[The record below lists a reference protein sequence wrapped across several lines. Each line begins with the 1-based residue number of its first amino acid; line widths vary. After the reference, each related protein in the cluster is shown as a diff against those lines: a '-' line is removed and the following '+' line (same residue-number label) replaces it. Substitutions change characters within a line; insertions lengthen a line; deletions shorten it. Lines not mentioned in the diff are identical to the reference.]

1 MLNEKKLVSVIIPC
15 YNCCEI
21 VGETL
26 ACLEKQTYPNCEIIC
41 INDGSS
47 DKTLELLEN
56 WKKRGTLNLKVL
68 TQENRGVSCTRN
80 RGIDEACG
88 EYVLFLDADDIWHSE
103 FVWRLVEA
111 LEQSNADVSYCR
123 LSRDLNDV
131 ENLIIGNVDLGVQTQ
146 KQAMDKLLFE
156 MWNYGFYCYL
166 YRKETL
172 TKFNLRFDENTRY
185 FEDREFNWKYLCH
198 CNSFAWIDLP
208 LYGYRVTP
216 NSATHKK
223 TSWEHTQKMLEAV
236 KRVERYLEV
245 NKCDYLQT
253 LKSYLYQ
260 RVMWTAA
267 KNISLSRDKNM
278 FRKLCSEY
286 DVKTCMKRTAK
297 DSKMLVAIAS
307 QLYLIHPMLF
317 YWLVGLKK

>member
-1 MLNEKKLVSVIIPC
+1 MNEKRMVSVIIPC
-15 YNCCEI
+15 YNCYNV

-47 DKTLELLEN
+47 DKTLELLQN

-68 TQENRGVSCTRN
+68 TQENHGVSYTRN
-80 RGIDEACG
+80 RGIEEACG
-88 EYVLFLDADDIWHSE
+88 EYILFLDADDIWHRE
-103 FVWRLVEA
+103 FVCRLVEA
-111 LEQSNADVSYCR
+111 LEQSNADASYCR
-123 LSRDLNDV
+123 LSRDLKEV
-131 ENLIIGNVDLGVQTQ
+131 ENLIIDGAVSVSQTQ
-146 KQAMDKLLFE
+146 RPAMDKLLFE

-166 YRKETL
+166 YRRETL

-198 CNSFAWIDLP
+198 CNSFAWVDLP

-223 TSWEHTQKMLEAV
+223 TSWEHTKKMLDAV
-236 KRVERYLEV
+236 KRVERYLEE
-245 NKCDYLQT
+245 NECDYLET

-260 RVMWTAA
+260 RVMWAAA
-267 KNISLSRDKNM
+267 KNISLSRDKKM
-278 FRKLCSEY
+278 FRKLYSEY
-286 DVKTCMKRTAK
+286 DVKACMKRTAK
-297 DSKMLVAIAS
+297 DSKKLVAIAS
-307 QLYLIHPMLF
+307 RLYLIHPMLF
-317 YWLVGLKK
+317 YYIVRLKR